1 MKSLIQ
7 YIYELK
13 DETYLNLARK
23 RKEQNKDVSN
33 IISHSKNK
41 IYGDFIKELTSTDW
55 YKSYVKKI
63 EYNELSIRLVLD
75 ESMRENSSKEYEKY
89 KDDRK
94 AMYDT
99 LKKLAKKYGRLIHG
113 YKFDN
118 IYANEEPA
126 IIFYML
132 DRNDYLKDIN
142 SDTILYHVTSDL
154 DKANNI
160 IKNGIIPHD
169 PHFAT
174 YTYNCVF
181 AFKSKKFI
189 ELYRKKYLQLKK
201 YYIIEFK
208 AGNNIYFNDWMLNK
222 DLLNE
227 LRWKSPG
234 YDLERL
240 KKQSSESIFTLSNI
254 NKDQIV
260 SIIEVD
266 GKNKKTI
273 YTNKK

>member
-1 MKSLIQ
+1 MKSLIR

-23 RKEQNKDVSN
+23 RKEQNKDISN
-33 IISHSKNK
+33 ILSHANNR
-41 IYGDFIKELTSTDW
+41 IYGDFLKELTSTDW
-55 YKSYVKKI
+55 YKLYVKNI
-63 EYNELSIRLVLD
+63 EYKDSSIRLVLD
-75 ESMRENSSKEYEKY
+75 EAMRENSSKEYEKY
-89 KDDRK
+89 EDDRM
-94 AMYDT
+94 AMYDI

-113 YKFDN
+113 CKFDN

-126 IIFYML
+126 VIFYML
-132 DRNDYLKDIN
+132 DRKDYLKDIN
-142 SDTILYHVTSDL
+142 NDTILYHVTSNL

-160 IKNGIIPHD
+160 IKNGIIPQD
-169 PHFAT
+169 PQFYT

-181 AFKSKKFI
+181 AFKSTKFI
-189 ELYRKKYLQLKK
+189 ELFRKKYLHVKK

-208 AGNNIYFNDWMLNK
+208 AGNNIYFYDWMLNK
-222 DLLNE
+222 DLLDE

-234 YDLERL
+234 YDIERL
-240 KKQSSESIFTLSNI
+240 KKRSSEAIFTLSNI

-260 SIIEVD
+260 SVIEVD
-266 GKNKKTI
+266 GKNKNTI